1 MADPAD
7 VRAARVV
14 VRVGMPSA
22 TPGLKAESWLLC
34 IEPESREDT
43 PMRPAD
49 IELLS
54 QRCPDGTVRST
65 TTRLLGVQTPNWE
78 ALERSIFDDFVTEWP
93 YGIGWW
99 APHPGTSRR
108 ILISDQLHACST
120 SVSTN
125 LIEAGVHWLELLG
138 AVDREDSFQADA
150 IRIVHGEPQVFPPP
164 RLTPLESLGPDMVRL
179 HEVGVA
185 RALSGAL
192 DCAAGTIIGV
202 MALPLSILKA
212 GFVGVQRHFERRETG
227 TTEGERRQ
235 EQFANHLTETIAS
248 VGPAG
253 WLDWVLNFRNMLVHR
268 GRRIEFGQFVRRDP
282 VLVDPSGRPVP
293 RSRVVTHLPLDP
305 DRSDMDVHREPDL
318 PPVLTEDVRQTLEGS
333 MRSVCALVEALGE
346 QLAAE
351 WEWRK
356 EHPGTLTQ
364 PRAQWPRVSDPARPN
379 PQPLFEGYAPGSHA
393 YRPGVFIAHHDTGR
407 RLLAAALMDHQR
419 HEWRAFD

>member
-1 MADPAD
+1 
-7 VRAARVV
+7 
-14 VRVGMPSA
+14 
-22 TPGLKAESWLLC
+22 
-34 IEPESREDT
+34 
-43 PMRPAD
+43 MRPAD
-49 IELLS
+49 IARLS
-54 QRCPDGTVRST
+54 QRYPDGPDRNTI
-65 TTRLLGVQTPNWE
+65 TRALGVQTPNWE
-78 ALERSIFDDFVTEWP
+78 TLERLVFNDFTTEPP

-108 ILISDQLHACST
+108 ILISDQLYACTT

-125 LIEAGVHWLELLG
+125 LIEAGLHWLELLD
-138 AVDREDSFQADA
+138 AVDREDTFQADA
-150 IRIVHGEPQVFPPP
+150 IQIVDGQPQVCARP
-164 RLTPLESLGPDMVRL
+164 RLTPLESLALDMVRL
-179 HEVGVA
+179 HQVGVA

-212 GFVGVQRHFERRETG
+212 GFIGVQRYFVRRPAATTAGET
-227 TTEGERRQ
+227 RQ
-235 EQFANHLTETIAS
+235 EQFAIQLTETIGR

-268 GRRIEFGQFVRRDP
+268 GRRIEIGQFVSREP
-282 VLVDPSGRPVP
+282 VLCDASGRPIL
-293 RSRVVTHLPLDP
+293 RARVVTHLPLEP

-356 EHPGTLTQ
+356 EHPAELSQ
-364 PRAQWPRVSDPARPN
+364 PQAQWPRVGDTATANR
-379 PQPLFEGYAPGSHA
+379 QPPFAGYAPGSHTYTPEMFVDCHPDMA
-393 YRPGVFIAHHDTGR
+393 R

-419 HEWRAFD
+419 HEWRGFD